1 MLEIKKIIYT
11 ILAIFVVS
19 IFLGCVRGPE
29 EPGAEIPEADGRA
42 LYNYITEENDYKN
55 WRMWPGKSALY
66 PGTEPHGVFLTTYV
80 TDNAFSA
87 IDGKMGSL
95 PDGSII
101 IKENYNPDKELDSVT
116 VMYKVK
122 DFDPEHNDWFWLKYS
137 SDGMIDAEGKVVGCI
152 DCHGLGKDNDYLFTS
167 DIK

>member
-29 EPGAEIPEADGRA
+29 EPGAERPEADGRA

-55 WRMWPGKSALY
+55 WRMWPGTSALY
-66 PGTEPHGVFLTTYV
+66 RGTEPHGVFLTTYV

-87 IDGKMGSL
+87 IEGKMGSL

-101 IKENYNPDKELDSVT
+101 IKENYNPDKELEAVT

-137 SDGMIDAEGKVVGCI
+137 PDGMIDDEGKVAGCI